1 MTGTP
6 YLSLVIP
13 AHNEAYRLPRSL
25 ARLVAF
31 FRTFPF
37 SYEILIVENGS
48 TDNTL
53 AIARRF
59 AQEHPHVRVLHTP
72 LRGKGRAVRMGM
84 LAARGKYRFLADA
97 DFSMPV
103 EELPR
108 FFPPEGPDAD
118 IVIAS
123 REAPGAVRYGEPWYR
138 HFIGRAF
145 NLMVQAL
152 ALPGIRDSQC
162 GFKRFRDTVAEDLFR
177 CQRLTGMAFDVEVL
191 FIARM
196 RGYRIVE
203 LPIPWY
209 FDPDS
214 RVRLVQDSFRMA
226 WDLLT
231 IRWNALRGRYT
242 PPCQQAEP

>member
-1 MTGTP
+1 MP
-6 YLSLVIP
+6 DVFLSLVIP
-13 AHNEAYRLPRSL
+13 AYNEARRLPRSL
-25 ARLVAF
+25 DRILEF
-31 FRTFPF
+31 FQTFPH
-37 SYEILIVENGS
+37 SYEIIIAENGS
-48 TDNTL
+48 TDGTL
-53 AIARRF
+53 ELARSYAARHS
-59 AQEHPHVRVLHTP
+59 QIRVLHTP

-84 LAARGKYRFLADA
+84 LAARGAYRFLADA
-97 DFSMPV
+97 DLSMPI

-108 FFPPEGPDAD
+108 FLPPQGPDAD

-123 REAPGAVRYGEPWYR
+123 REAPGAVRYNEPWHR
-138 HFIGRAF
+138 HLIGRAF

-162 GFKRFRDTVAEDLFR
+162 GFKSFRGPVAEDLFS

-214 RVRLVQDSFRMA
+214 RVRLVHDSLRMA
-226 WDLLT
+226 LELMT
-231 IRWNALRGRYT
+231 IRWNAWKGRYD
-242 PPCQQAEP
+242 PPCA